1 MIGDDIAADLP
12 ELRAQAESL
21 MTATGQ
27 IGAVT
32 EVFDWATNKTIETFA
47 EHYGGKMRVWRGKA
61 SAVAESGGQLVT
73 TNPLLCSVPWDT
85 AGIEVGMVVRVTE
98 VGEDGDP
105 DLIGLHLPVGDV
117 SRHQQS
123 VRRLLTL
130 IDNQG

>member
-1 MIGDDIAADLP
+1 
-12 ELRAQAESL
+12 

-27 IGAVT
+27 VGT
-32 EVFDWATNKTIETFA
+32 LEEVYDPDTNAMVATLAPI
-47 EHYGGKMRVWRGKA
+47 YDGKMRVWRGKA

-73 TNPLLCSVPWDT
+73 TNPLLCSVPWGT

-98 VGEDGDP
+98 VGKDGDP